1 MAAGPS
7 PIRPHSRPFYSLRIQ
22 SRVAL
27 TSRLQASRLDRAAGH
42 SLRCSPVFV
51 MFDLVTRLTREYVDQ
66 ASGDVRKRRRAP
78 EFEAL
83 MAC

>member
-1 MAAGPS
+1 MHGGVRQPPGGRGAV
-7 PIRPHSRPFYSLRIQ
+7 HLRQ
-22 SRVAL
+22 PGDEFF
-27 TSRLQASRLDRAAGH
+27 RLDRAAGH

-51 MFDLVTRLTREYVDQ
+51 MFVLVTRLTREYVDQ
-66 ASGDVRKRRRAP
+66 ASGDVRKCRRAP